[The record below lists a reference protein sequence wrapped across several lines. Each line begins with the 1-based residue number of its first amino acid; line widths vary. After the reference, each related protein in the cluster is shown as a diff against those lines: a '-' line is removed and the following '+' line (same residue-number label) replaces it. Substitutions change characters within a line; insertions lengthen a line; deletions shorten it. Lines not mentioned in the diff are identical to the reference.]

1 MCFGEL
7 FLQCGEACRN
17 HTKRI
22 ADILLLSC
30 DGVLK
35 LNDQNYAEVLM
46 ETVIETFLCLFHGL
60 NNESLCPDLV
70 PYIKYVYEFVG
81 FTTDKSRRPKLEYVK
96 EAMTLLGDIR
106 NFYQNQTHPYSSA
119 PFIQDRI
126 NTLQNYNKNGA
137 LTQTITYL
145 RQQFRTF

>member
-7 FLQCGEACRN
+7 FLQCGEACRA

-46 ETVIETFLCLFHGL
+46 ETVIETFMCLFHGL
-60 NNESLCPDLV
+60 NNDIISQELV
-70 PYIKYVYEFVG
+70 PYIKYVFEFVAI
-81 FTTDKSRRPKLEYVK
+81 TTEKSRRPKLDYVK
-96 EAMTLLGDIR
+96 DAMTLLGDIKS
-106 NFYQNQTHPYSSA
+106 FYQNQTLPFSTA
-119 PFIQDRI
+119 PFVIDRI

-137 LTQTITYL
+137 LTQTISYL